1 MSAGSQILSGDKRIV
16 VGVIRECGSPVT
28 SQRHEDICHWVVPI
42 MLEGSTRGWNGG
54 RLIKPVCDRVCAD
67 DKAP

>member
-1 MSAGSQILSGDKRIV
+1 MSASSQILSGDKRIV

-28 SQRHEDICHWVVPI
+28 SQGHEDICHWVVPI